1 MTGLEKIINKI
12 NADSERE
19 CASVVAAAHEK
30 AKELE
35 AEAEEERKL
44 MTKKILDEAEEKARE
59 ITERGESSAQQ
70 IKRQTLLKAKIE
82 AVNEVINTALY
93 ELKRLDGQE
102 YFEILSKLAVS
113 NARAGR
119 GVMRLSSD
127 DLKRLPEGF
136 IGSVVSRLPAGYEIV
151 LSDEPAEIDSGF
163 ILVYGDIDVNCTFEA
178 LAYEKR
184 DDIKERVCSII
195 FD

>member
-35 AEAEEERKL
+35 AEAEEARKL

-119 GVMRLSSD
+119 SVMRLSSD